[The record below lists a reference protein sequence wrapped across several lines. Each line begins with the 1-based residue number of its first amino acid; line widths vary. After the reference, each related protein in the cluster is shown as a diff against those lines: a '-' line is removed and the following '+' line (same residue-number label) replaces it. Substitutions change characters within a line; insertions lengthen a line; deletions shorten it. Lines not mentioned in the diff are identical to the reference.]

1 MVIKGV
7 FGISNLIPRDKKIA
21 VLVSGGWDSACLW
34 TIAKATCNTRGQ
46 ECVPFTV
53 PKLDGAVHYANLV
66 LEATCNWLNIPVMET
81 TVVGSIDSEN
91 PSDYV
96 TSGAYEI
103 IQNNLAE
110 YILIA
115 KNAYPPDQREMM
127 PEGYPLPNDRFE
139 PTPEE
144 RQYVGHPFADWT
156 KDKTIRLGFEL
167 GIADIIMPITHS
179 CTEQSRGRCNNCW
192 WCKERAWGFDRINKI
207 DVGKE

>member
-7 FGISNLIPRDKKIA
+7 FGISNLIPRDKKIGI
-21 VLVSGGWDSACLW
+21 LVSGGWDSACLW

-53 PKLDGAVHYANLV
+53 PKLDGAVHYANQV
-66 LEATCNWLNIPVMET
+66 LAATCEWLDTPPMTT

-103 IQNNLAE
+103 IQNNLAD
-110 YILIA
+110 YILNA
-115 KNAYPPDQREMM
+115 KNAYPPNQREML

-139 PTPEE
+139 PTEE
-144 RQYVGHPFADWT
+144 EKQFVGHPFADWT
-156 KDKTIRLGFEL
+156 KDRTIQLGFEL

-179 CTEQSRGRCNNCW
+179 CTEQDRGRCNSCW
-192 WCKERAWGFDRINKI
+192 WCIERAWGFEQI
-207 DVGKE
+207 GKTDLGEN